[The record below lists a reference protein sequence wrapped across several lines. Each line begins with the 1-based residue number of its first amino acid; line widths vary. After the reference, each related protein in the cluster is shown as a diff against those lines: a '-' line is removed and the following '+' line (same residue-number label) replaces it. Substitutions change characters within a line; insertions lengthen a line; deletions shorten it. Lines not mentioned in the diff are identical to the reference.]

1 MIAYIIGFLLVGCI
15 SSLPSPSV
23 YLLFAFLII
32 VLHLAQVSLR
42 RHLILFLMGS
52 LFAIS
57 FGYLQLSHRLDI
69 NQRFKSVEVAGTV
82 IDLPTKD
89 ASRWQFKLRLM
100 HPLETPLHNTRVL
113 KLSWYEPG
121 ESLRPGDQLTL
132 IVNLKPVHGQA
143 NPHAFDYERW
153 ALNQGIDASGY
164 VSKVLKRS
172 AGSTFSHQQ
181 VRSAFKDW
189 LVERFAATPIV
200 ASTLVA
206 LLLGDKSELES
217 THWEL
222 LRDTGTTHLLVVSG
236 LHIGICVL
244 IGWWFGRFLGVVI
257 LRGNDHALRY
267 LLPIILSLL
276 CSGLYVA
283 LSGFSIPT
291 QRAWIMAACLL
302 SSQIG
307 GYRLNTAQ
315 RWWLAMAVVFTLQP
329 LALYDPG
336 FWLSFIAVGAL
347 LLLVSARKKGV
358 TVWGFFLSSQMVI
371 LLLLGPFLLL
381 FFGSLPLVSPF
392 INLLAIPFVSLLLSV
407 IPLAMLLEWVG
418 FYHPLDGVAYLIE
431 TFWQF
436 LAWVSEHASA
446 WQLHNAQVTL
456 PLLFL
461 ALLGSVLILQPA
473 RHSLRVVGVICW
485 LSLFYQADRKSLA
498 LSIWVF
504 DVGQGNSIY
513 VETRGHN
520 LLYDTGA
527 KYRSGHAVFTSAVLP
542 YLKATGVS
550 HLDKLI
556 LSHDD
561 NDHAG
566 GLRDVEEQL
575 SIDKIESGMAE
586 SFQSHVFNCE
596 SKDAWYWDDVSFRYI
611 HPISRKQESDND
623 RSCMLLIRSK
633 HCSLLVTGD
642 ASKEK
647 EQQAM
652 RNIKQPV
659 EWLVAGHH
667 GSRTSTSKELLDY
680 INPKT
685 VIFSTG
691 FLNPY
696 GHPHQEVLSLVE
708 GRKSQIFRT
717 DLQGAIHLYQ
727 TESGEC
733 KTESWRAKE
742 KRYWT
747 VP

>member
-1 MIAYIIGFLLVGCI
+1 MIAYIIGFLFVGCM
-15 SSLPSPSV
+15 SDLPSPSI
-23 YLLFAFLII
+23 YLLITFLIT

-42 RHLILFLMGS
+42 RHLIFFLMGC

-57 FGYLQLSHRLDI
+57 FGHLQLSHRLDI
-69 NQRFKSVEVAGTV
+69 NQRFKSVEVTGNV

-89 ASRWQFKLRLM
+89 INRWQFKLRLTQLLEA
-100 HPLETPLHNTRVL
+100 PLNKLQVL
-113 KLSWYEPG
+113 KLSWYEPQ
-121 ESLRPGDQLTL
+121 ERVRPGEQLTL

-143 NPHAFDYERW
+143 NPHGFDYERW

-164 VSKVLKRS
+164 VSKVIKRS
-172 AGSTFSHQQ
+172 VGSPLNHQH
-181 VRSAFKDW
+181 VRSQFKDW
-189 LVERFAATPIV
+189 LAQRFASTPIV
-200 ASTLVA
+200 SSTLAA
-206 LLLGDKSELES
+206 LLLGDKTELES
-217 THWEL
+217 TYWEL

-244 IGWWFGRFLGVVI
+244 IGWWLGRLMSMVI

-267 LLPIILSLL
+267 LLPIFLSLL

-307 GYRLNTAQ
+307 RYRANIAQ
-315 RWWLAMAVVFTLQP
+315 RWWLAMGVVFTLQP

-347 LLLVSARKKGV
+347 LLLASARKKGV
-358 TVWGFFLSSQMVI
+358 TVWGIFLSSQLVI
-371 LLLLGPFLLL
+371 LFALGPFLLL
-381 FFGSLPLVSPF
+381 FFGSLPLISPF
-392 INLLAIPFVSLLLSV
+392 INLLAIPFVSFLLAV
-407 IPLAMLLEWVG
+407 TPLALILEWVG
-418 FYHPLDGVAYLIE
+418 FTRPLDGLAYLIE
-431 TFWQF
+431 VFWQF
-436 LAWVSEHASA
+436 LAWVSEQTSV
-446 WQLHNAQVTL
+446 WQLDNAQVTL

-461 ALLGSVLILQPA
+461 ALLGSVLIMQPA
-473 RHSLRVVGVICW
+473 RYSLRVAGVICW
-485 LSLFYQADRKSLA
+485 LALFYQVEHKSLA

-513 VETRGHN
+513 VATKNHN

-542 YLKATGVS
+542 YLKATGVK

-566 GLRDVEEQL
+566 GLREVEENL
-575 SIDKIESGMAE
+575 SVDKIESGMAE
-586 SFQSHVFNCE
+586 SFKSNVFNCE
-596 SKDAWYWDDVSFRYI
+596 NNDTWYWDDVSFRYI
-611 HPISRKQESDND
+611 HPISDAQESDND

-633 HCSLLVTGD
+633 HCSMLITGD

-647 EQQAM
+647 EQQAVWA
-652 RNIKQPV
+652 IDQPI

-667 GSRTSTSKELLDY
+667 GSRTSTSQELLDHVK
-680 INPKT
+680 PKS

-696 GHPHQEVLSLVE
+696 HHPHPEVLSLVE
-708 GRKSQIFRT
+708 DRKLQILRT

-733 KTESWRAKE
+733 KTESWRAQE